1 MGSYRRK
8 SVAVEARQVTAAT
21 RGEVAEWIRGHEVM
35 TLDEESGA
43 LVILTPAGTSRA
55 VPGSWVVFDDVT
67 GFEVCS
73 AAAFDA
79 RIYQSGGAA

>member
-1 MGSYRRK
+1 MAHRRK
-8 SVAVEARQVTAAT
+8 SVAVEARQLTAAARESIVEWV
-21 RGEVAEWIRGHEVM
+21 RGEGVM

-55 VPGSWVVFDDVT
+55 VLGSWVIHDPVC
-67 GFEVCS
+67 GFEVCQ

-79 RIYQSGGAA
+79 RFYESGGSA